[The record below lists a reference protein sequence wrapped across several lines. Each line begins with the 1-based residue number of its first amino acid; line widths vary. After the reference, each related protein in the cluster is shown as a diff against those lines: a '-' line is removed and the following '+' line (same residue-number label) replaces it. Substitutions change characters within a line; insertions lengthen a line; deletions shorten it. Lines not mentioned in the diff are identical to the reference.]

1 MLELRDA
8 VISNNLKEVKNLV
21 KKNTIKND
29 ELLLACGRMD
39 IGHIN
44 IINNSFRFSS
54 IANRYEIIKFLL
66 ESGFDVNKKDE
77 KDENTALLII
87 CKLFNE
93 LMYYIPDAL
102 DIGKMKIV
110 EKDII
115 KIIKLLLY
123 HGADPNLT
131 DKFGNTPINRL
142 LENDYEDFYYRKSLI
157 KIIKMLIKA
166 GADVNLKCFDE
177 LAIET
182 FITKSESFSIAKE
195 DSKIMKRIVKIMLKN
210 GLNVNEIKEK
220 YPALDLLFTYDL
232 QRENR
237 ELKKE
242 IGELKKKIGE
252 LNYRPGNP
260 GYLEA
265 EEDFAILTKKK

>member
-1 MLELRDA
+1 
-8 VISNNLKEVKNLV
+8 
-21 KKNTIKND
+21 
-29 ELLLACGRMD
+29 
-39 IGHIN
+39 
-44 IINNSFRFSS
+44 
-54 IANRYEIIKFLL
+54 
-66 ESGFDVNKKDE
+66 
-77 KDENTALLII
+77 
-87 CKLFNE
+87 
-93 LMYYIPDAL
+93 
-102 DIGKMKIV
+102 
-110 EKDII
+110 
-115 KIIKLLLY
+115 
-123 HGADPNLT
+123 
-131 DKFGNTPINRL
+131 
-142 LENDYEDFYYRKSLI
+142 
-157 KIIKMLIKA
+157 MLIKA

-265 EEDFAILTKKK
+265 EEDFVILTKKK